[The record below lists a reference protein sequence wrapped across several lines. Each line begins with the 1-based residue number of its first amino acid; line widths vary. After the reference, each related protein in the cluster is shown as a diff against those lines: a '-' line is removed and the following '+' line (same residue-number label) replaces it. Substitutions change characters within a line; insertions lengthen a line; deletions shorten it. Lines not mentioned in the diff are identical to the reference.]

1 MLDPFHLGQQ
11 AFESINKSIYSS
23 SGSTA
28 PPKRTSADITQKVP
42 QNIYLYNYQAETAI
56 FLATKHE
63 KTVMA
68 CSYLFFKYFLHFK
81 LLKSCPQKYMY

>member
-1 MLDPFHLGQQ
+1 MGSHWKDIKLYVLDPFHLGQQ

-42 QNIYLYNYQAETAI
+42 KTLTFI
-56 FLATKHE
+56 FITIKQ
-63 KTVMA
+63 KQ
-68 CSYLFFKYFLHFK
+68 LF
-81 LLKSCPQKYMY
+81 S